1 MWLTLLALRNRIG
14 ILMLSLAMV
23 VLGATSLDRLPV
35 DLFPNIQVPVA
46 FVGVIYKGAPPLDIE
61 QSVLYPIEKAVSSAS
76 NVEHVESFA
85 KHGFGSIQIWFNWG
99 ADINVGQMEVMQRV
113 TQILNSLPPGILQP
127 FIVKFDVSNIPVAF
141 VTVTDP
147 NLDERGLYDLAYN
160 TIAPQIEQIANV
172 AAATVEGGKIRQI
185 NINLD
190 PALLQARG
198 LSILDVVRAVKAA
211 NLILP
216 SGDIKAGNLDYN
228 VFTNNQF
235 KTVEPINDVV
245 VKVNQLGNPVRVRD
259 LGTVTDSSD
268 IQTNVVRTDGLHSV
282 YLRVNKQPTAN
293 TVEVVDA
300 LRKAMPKMIG
310 IPPSVKLGVSFD
322 QSVYIRQSIK
332 NLVEQALHGS
342 LLAAAVILV
351 FLRNLTS
358 TLIISVAIP
367 LSIMV
372 TFIILYFS
380 GQTLNVFTLGGL
392 ALGIGRLVDDSIV
405 ELENIQRH
413 LNKSQQQWAAV
424 QAEAREL
431 APGAAINVAI
441 PTKWEALLEA
451 AREVAMPIFAST
463 VTTVV
468 VFLPILF
475 VVGIAKLL
483 FIPLTITIA
492 IALFTSFFI
501 SRTVTPALC
510 YKFLKPEKEAHRSMP
525 AWFVRMMEWSEA
537 KYAALDEQ
545 YERALV
551 WVLEHKKALVGA
563 VATVFV
569 VSLALVPLIGSE
581 FIPVT
586 DESQFR
592 INVRAPV
599 GQRVEKTEQQVAEI
613 ERVIRETIPP
623 DELETVVSS
632 TGVLAQGRS
641 SLFNRNTGPHTSVI
655 QVYLVPPDRRR
666 PNYLRLTVPGT
677 DFALTLPFGKR
688 SQVQIMNEVRPKV
701 VKLFPGVATFFDPG
715 GLVKRVT
722 SFGSQKAVDVEI
734 YGYDMEKARGVIR
747 QVEAA
752 MHQTHG
758 IADIEVSREENYP
771 ELDIEVDREKA
782 ALLGISETDVA
793 NAVLFSL
800 NGNGQTDPIIYTDP
814 QNGNE
819 YYISAWLAEPY
830 RQDLTDIDNILLT
843 TKAGEPVLLK
853 NVASVRFNAGPVQI
867 ERKYFQRIVHVTA
880 NPVGRDLGG
889 IAEELE
895 ERFADL
901 QLPPGFSIRLAG
913 QIQQQRE
920 TFEGL
925 IFATILALLLVYMVM
940 AAQFKSLV
948 DPFIIMFAIPMG
960 LPGVI
965 WILFLTNT
973 TLSTTSF
980 MGVIM
985 TLGIV
990 VSNGVLLVDYTNVL
1004 RRRGMALREAVV
1016 LGARTR
1022 LRPILMT
1029 SLATVFGLLPM
1040 ALGLGTGGETN
1051 APLARA
1057 VIGGLSVSTTLT
1069 LFLIPT
1075 LYLILEE
1082 RFPRKADPEIRR
1094 DGESAGAGWTREPRA
1109 LTESAARG

>member
-1 MWLTLLALRNRIG
+1 MPRVTVPMWLTLLALRNRIG

-23 VLGATSLDRLPV
+23 VLGVTSLDRLPV
-35 DLFPNIQVPVA
+35 DLFPNINVPVV
-46 FVGVIYKGAPPLDIE
+46 FVGVIYKGAPPVDIE
-61 QSVLYPIEKAVSSAS
+61 KSVVYPIEKAVSSAS
-76 NVEHVESFA
+76 NVEHVESFSKQGIGA
-85 KHGFGSIQIWFNWG
+85 VQIWFNWG
-99 ADINVGQMEVMQRV
+99 ADTNVGQMEVMQRI

-127 FIVKFDVSNIPVAF
+127 FVVKFDVSNIPVAF
-141 VTVTDP
+141 VTLSSG
-147 NLDERGLYDLAYN
+147 NLDERALYDLAFN

-172 AAATVEGGKIRQI
+172 AAATVEGGKVRQI

-190 PALLQARG
+190 PSRLHARG
-198 LSILDVVRAVKAA
+198 LSILDVVRAVKAS

-216 SGDIKAGNLDYN
+216 SGDLKAGNLDYN

-235 KTVEPINDVV
+235 KSIEPINDVI
-245 VKVNQLGNPVRVRD
+245 VKLNVQGNPVRVRD

-268 IQTNVVRTDGLHSV
+268 IQTNVVRVDGQRSV
-282 YLRVNKQPTAN
+282 YLRVNKQPIAN

-300 LRKAMPKMIG
+300 LRKALPKMVG
-310 IPPSVKLGVSFD
+310 IPPGVTLGISFD
-322 QSVYIRQSIK
+322 QSVYIRLAIK
-332 NLVEQALHGS
+332 NLEEQALHGS
-342 LLAAAVILV
+342 ILAAAIILV

-367 LSIMV
+367 LSILV
-372 TFIILYFS
+372 TFIVLYFT
-380 GQTLNVFTLGGL
+380 GQTLNIFTLGGL
-392 ALGIGRLVDDSIV
+392 ALGVGRLVDDSIV

-413 LNKSQQQWAAV
+413 LNTGQP
-424 QAEAREL
+424 R
-431 APGAAINVAI
+431 
-441 PTKWEALLEA
+441 WEAILEA

-468 VFLPILF
+468 VFLPIF
-475 VVGIAKLL
+475 FIIGIAKLL
-483 FIPLTITIA
+483 LIPLTFTIA

-510 YKFLKPEKEAHRSMP
+510 FKYVKPEAEAHRAMP
-525 AWFVRMMEWSEA
+525 DWWVRFMDRSRRWHEA
-537 KYAALDEQ
+537 IDEHYQQILSWALKH
-545 YERALV
+545 RRV
-551 WVLEHKKALVGA
+551 FIGGIVLFFAG
-563 VATVFV
+563 
-569 VSLALVPLIGSE
+569 SLALAPFIGVE

-599 GQRVEKTEQQVAEI
+599 GQRVEKTEQQVMEI
-613 ERVIRETIPP
+613 ERVLRETIRP
-623 DELETVVSS
+623 EEVEKIVST

-641 SLFNRNTGPHTSVI
+641 SLFNPNTGPHTSVV
-655 QVYLVPPDRRR
+655 QVYLVPPDQR
-666 PNYLRLTVPGT
+666 G
-677 DFALTLPFGKR
+677 R

-701 VKLFPGVATFFDPG
+701 LKLFPGVAMFFDPG
-715 GLVKRVT
+715 GIVKRVT

-734 YGYDMEKARGVIR
+734 YGYEFEKARTVIR
-747 QVEAA
+747 QVEGM
-752 MHQTHG
+752 MHDVKG
-758 IADIEVSREENYP
+758 LADIEVSREENYP
-771 ELDIEVDREKA
+771 ELNITVDREKA

-814 QNGNE
+814 ESGNE
-819 YYISAWLAEPY
+819 YYISAWLDEQH
-830 RQDLTDIDNILLT
+830 RKDLTDLELILLT
-843 TKAGEPVLLK
+843 SRRGEPVLLK
-853 NVASVRFNAGPVQI
+853 NVASIGFNSGPVRI
-867 ERKYFQRIVHVTA
+867 ERKYFQRVIHITA
-880 NPVGRDLGG
+880 NPVNRDLGSIADELERR
-889 IAEELE
+889 IAEMH
-895 ERFADL
+895 
-901 QLPPGFSIRLAG
+901 LPPAFSVRLAG

-920 TFEGL
+920 TFAGL
-925 IFATILALLLVYMVM
+925 IFASVLALILVYMVM

-948 DPFIIMFAIPMG
+948 DPFIIMFSIPMG

-965 WILFLTNT
+965 LILLITDT

-980 MGVIM
+980 MGIIM
-985 TLGIV
+985 MLGIV

-1004 RRRGMALREAVV
+1004 RRRGRPLREAVV
-1016 LGARTR
+1016 LAARTR

-1057 VIGGLSVSTTLT
+1057 VIGGLSVSTVLT
-1069 LFLIPT
+1069 LFLVPT

-1082 RFPRKADPEIRR
+1082 RFPRKEDPALVAEGG
-1094 DGESAGAGWTREPRA
+1094 DGKSRLPAGVGRPVEV
-1109 LTESAARG
+1109 

>member
-23 VLGATSLDRLPV
+23 VLGVTSLQRLPV

-61 QSVLYPIEKAVSSAS
+61 QSVVYPIEKAVSSAS
-76 NVEHVESFA
+76 NVEHVESFSKQGIGA
-85 KHGFGSIQIWFNWG
+85 VQIWFNWG
-99 ADINVGQMEVMQRV
+99 ADINVGQMEVMQRI

-141 VTVTDP
+141 VTVSGND
-147 NLDERGLYDLAYN
+147 LDERALYDLAFN

-172 AAATVEGGKIRQI
+172 AAATVEGGKVRQI

-198 LSILDVVRAVKAA
+198 LSILDVVKTVKAA

-235 KTVEPINDVV
+235 KTVEPIADVV
-245 VKVNQLGNPVRVRD
+245 VKIDQRGNPVRVRD
-259 LGTVTDSSD
+259 LATVSDSSD
-268 IQTNVVRTDGLHSV
+268 IQTNIVRTDGKRSV
-282 YLRVNKQPTAN
+282 YLRVNKQPIAN

-300 LRKAMPKMIG
+300 LRKALPQMIG
-310 IPPSVKLGVSFD
+310 IPPGVQLGISFD
-322 QSVYIRQSIK
+322 QSLYIRQSIQ
-332 NLVEQALHGS
+332 NLIEQALHGS
-342 LLAAAVILV
+342 LLAAAVILI

-367 LSIMV
+367 LSILV
-372 TFIILYFS
+372 TFIVLYFT

-413 LNKSQQQWAAV
+413 LNEERNRWT
-424 QAEAREL
+424 
-431 APGAAINVAI
+431 AIVN
-441 PTKWEALLEA
+441 A

-468 VFLPILF
+468 VFLPIFF
-475 VVGIAKLL
+475 VVGIARLL
-483 FIPLTITIA
+483 LIPLTLTIA
-492 IALFTSFFI
+492 IALFTSFFV

-510 YKFLKPEKEAHRSMP
+510 YKFLEPEQDAHRSMP
-525 AWFVRMMEWSEA
+525 AWFVRIMEWSRMRYE
-537 KYAALDEQ
+537 ALDQGYEQ
-545 YERALV
+545 SLEWILRHRR
-551 WVLEHKKALVGA
+551 VLIIG
-563 VATVFV
+563 V
-569 VSLALVPLIGSE
+569 VLIFAGSLALLPLLGSE
-581 FIPVT
+581 FLPVS

-592 INVRAPV
+592 IVLRAPV
-599 GQRVEKTEQQVAEI
+599 GQRVEKTEQQVAEV
-613 ERVIRETIPP
+613 ERVLRENIPP
-623 DELETVVSS
+623 HELDTIVSS

-641 SLFNRNTGPHTSVI
+641 SLFNPNTGPHTSVI
-655 QVYLVPPDRRR
+655 SVYLTPP
-666 PNYLRLTVPGT
+666 
-677 DFALTLPFGKR
+677 AKR
-688 SQVQIMNEVRPKV
+688 TRNQVDIMNKVRPKIIR
-701 VKLFPGVATFFDPG
+701 LFPGVAMFFDPG

-722 SFGSQKAVDVEI
+722 SFGSQKSVDVEI
-734 YGYDMEKARGVIR
+734 YGYDFEKARTVIG
-747 QVEAA
+747 QVQEI
-752 MHQTHG
+752 MHKTEG
-758 IADIEVSREENYP
+758 LADIEVSREENYP
-771 ELDIEVDREKA
+771 EVNVVVDREKA

-819 YYISAWLAEPY
+819 YYISAWLAEEH
-830 RQDLTDIDNILLT
+830 RKNLSDLENILLT
-843 TKAGEPVLLK
+843 TKAGEPVLLR
-853 NVASVRFNAGPVQI
+853 NVASLKLNAGPVKI
-867 ERKYFQRIVHVTA
+867 ERKYFQRVIHITA
-880 NPVGRDLGG
+880 NPVSRDLGS
-889 IAEELE
+889 IAADLE
-895 ERFADL
+895 ESFANL
-901 QLPPGFSIRLAG
+901 QMPPGFSIRLAG

-920 TFEGL
+920 TFSGL
-925 IFATILALLLVYMVM
+925 IFASILALVLVYMVM

-948 DPFIIMFAIPMG
+948 DPFIIMFSVPMG
-960 LPGVI
+960 VPGVI
-965 WILFLTNT
+965 LVLFLTGT
-973 TLSTTSF
+973 TLSTTSM

-985 TLGIV
+985 MLGIV

-1004 RRRGMALREAVV
+1004 RRRGLPLREAVV
-1016 LGARTR
+1016 TAARTR

-1029 SLATVFGLLPM
+1029 SFATVVGLFPM

-1057 VIGGLSVSTTLT
+1057 VVGGLTVSTLLT
-1069 LFLIPT
+1069 LFLVPT
-1075 LYLILEE
+1075 VYMILEE
-1082 RFPRKADPEIRR
+1082 RFPRPAKELIEQ
-1094 DGESAGAGWTREPRA
+1094 ESGPLVAQQA
-1109 LTESAARG
+1109 

>member
-1 MWLTLLALRNRIG
+1 MWLTLLALKNRIG
-14 ILMLSLAMV
+14 ILMLALAMV

-46 FVGVIYKGAPPLDIE
+46 FVGVIYKGAPPVDIE
-61 QSVLYPIEKAVSSAS
+61 QSVVYPIEKAVSSAS
-76 NVEHVESFA
+76 NVEHVESFSKQGIGA
-85 KHGFGSIQIWFNWG
+85 VQVWFNWG

-113 TQILNSLPPGILQP
+113 TQILNQLPPGILQP
-127 FIVKFDVSNIPVAF
+127 FIVKFDVSNIAVAL
-141 VTVTDP
+141 VTVSGG
-147 NLDERGLYDLAYN
+147 NLDERALYDLAFN
-160 TIAPQIEQIANV
+160 TIAPQIEQLPNV

-190 PALLQARG
+190 PALLHARG
-198 LSILDVVRAVKAA
+198 LSILDVVKAVKAS

-216 SGDIKAGNLDYN
+216 SGDIKIGNLDYN

-235 KTVEPINDVV
+235 KSVEPLNDVI
-245 VKVNQLGNPVRVRD
+245 VKVNPQGNPVRVRD
-259 LGTVTDSSD
+259 LGTVADSWD
-268 IQTNVVRTDGLHSV
+268 IQTNIVRVDSKRAV

-293 TVEVVDA
+293 TVVVVDA
-300 LRKAMPKMIG
+300 LRRAMPRMVG
-310 IPPSVKLGVSFD
+310 LPPGVQLGVSFD
-322 QSVYIRQSIK
+322 QSVYIRMAIK
-332 NLVEQALHGS
+332 NLTEQALHGS
-342 LLAAAVILV
+342 VLAAAVILI

-367 LSIMV
+367 LSILV
-372 TFIILYFS
+372 TFIVLYFT

-392 ALGIGRLVDDSIV
+392 ALGVGRLVDDSIV

-413 LNKSQQQWAAV
+413 LNTG
-424 QAEAREL
+424 QAR
-431 APGAAINVAI
+431 
-441 PTKWEALLEA
+441 WEAILQA

-468 VFLPILF
+468 VFLPIF
-475 VVGIAKLL
+475 FIVGIAKLL
-483 FIPLTITIA
+483 LIPLTLTIA

-510 YKFLKPEKEAHRSMP
+510 YKYLKPEREAHRRMP
-525 AWFVRMMEWSEA
+525 GWWVRLMDWSRDRYEA
-537 KYAALDEQ
+537 IDDRYQDLLSWALSH
-545 YERALV
+545 RRI
-551 WVLEHKKALVGA
+551 LVGSI
-563 VATVFV
+563 VLLFV
-569 VSLALVPLIGSE
+569 GSLALLPLIGTE

-592 INVRAPV
+592 IAVRAPV
-599 GQRVEKTEQQVAEI
+599 GQRVEKTEQQVTEI
-613 ERVIRETIPP
+613 ERVLRETIRPE
-623 DELETVVSS
+623 ELETIVSS
-632 TGVLAQGRS
+632 TGVLQQGRS
-641 SLFNRNTGPHTSVI
+641 SLFNPNTGPHTSVV
-655 QVYLVPPDRRR
+655 QVYLVPPDKRR
-666 PNYLRLTVPGT
+666 
-677 DFALTLPFGKR
+677 R
-688 SQVQIMNEVRPKV
+688 SQVRIMSEARPKLL
-701 VKLFPGVATFFDPG
+701 KLFPGVAMYFDPG

-734 YGYDMEKARGVIR
+734 YGYDFDKARALMR
-747 QVEAA
+747 QAEAI
-752 MHQTHG
+752 MHQTAG
-758 IADIEVSREENYP
+758 LADVEVSREENYP
-771 ELDIEVDREKA
+771 ELDITVDREKA

-800 NGNGQTDPIIYTDP
+800 NGNGQTDPIIFTDP
-814 QNGNE
+814 TNGNE
-819 YYISAWLAEPY
+819 YYISAWLAEQY
-830 RQDLTDIDNILLT
+830 RKDLTDLESILLT
-843 TKAGEPVLLK
+843 TRTGQPVLLK
-853 NVASVRFNAGPVQI
+853 NVAAMRLNAGPVKI
-867 ERKYFQRIVHVTA
+867 DRKYFQRVIHLTA
-880 NPVGRDLGG
+880 NPVGRDLGS

-895 ERFADL
+895 ARFSEL

-920 TFEGL
+920 TFQGL
-925 IFATILALLLVYMVM
+925 RFATVLAILLVYMVM
-940 AAQFKSLV
+940 AAQFKSLI

-965 WILFLTNT
+965 LILFLTGT

-985 TLGIV
+985 MLGIV

-1016 LGARTR
+1016 LAARTR

-1040 ALGLGTGGETN
+1040 AIGIGTGGETN

-1057 VIGGLSVSTTLT
+1057 VIGGLSVSTVLT

-1075 LYLILEE
+1075 LYVALEE
-1082 RFPRKADPEIRR
+1082 RFPRKPDSDQFPDSGSGTSEVPVEMEQAVRV
-1094 DGESAGAGWTREPRA
+1094 
-1109 LTESAARG
+1109 

>member
-23 VLGATSLDRLPV
+23 VLGATSLNRLPV

-61 QSVLYPIEKAVSSAS
+61 QSVVYPIEKAVSSAS

-85 KHGFGSIQIWFNWG
+85 KQGIGAVQIWFNWG
-99 ADINVGQMEVMQRV
+99 ADINVGQMEVMQRI

-127 FIVKFDVSNIPVAF
+127 FIVKFDVSNIPVSF
-141 VTVTDP
+141 VTVSSDA
-147 NLDERGLYDLAYN
+147 LDERALYDLAFN

-190 PALLQARG
+190 PALLNARG
-198 LSILDVVRAVKAA
+198 LSILDVVKSVKAA

-235 KTVEPINDVV
+235 RTVEPIQDVI
-245 VKVNQLGNPVRVRD
+245 VKVNQQGNPVRVRD

-268 IQTNVVRTDGLHSV
+268 IQTNIVRTDGKRAV
-282 YLRVNKQPTAN
+282 YLRVNKQPIAN

-300 LRKAMPKMIG
+300 LRAALPKMIG
-310 IPPSVKLGVSFD
+310 IPPGVKLGISFD
-322 QSVYIRQSIK
+322 QSVYIRQSIG

-351 FLRNLTS
+351 FLRNVTS

-372 TFIILYFS
+372 TFIVLYFT

-413 LNKSQQQWAAV
+413 LNTNQRRWD
-424 QAEAREL
+424 
-431 APGAAINVAI
+431 AI
-441 PTKWEALLEA
+441 LEA

-463 VTTVV
+463 VATVV
-468 VFLPILF
+468 V
-475 VVGIAKLL
+475 LL
-483 FIPLTITIA
+483 LIPLTLTIA
-492 IALFTSFFI
+492 IALFTSFFV

-510 YKFLKPEKEAHRSMP
+510 FKFLKPEQESHRSMP
-525 AWFVRMMEWSEA
+525 AWFVSLMTWSRER
-537 KYAALDEQ
+537 YESLDRGFE
-545 YERALV
+545 ESLR
-551 WVLEHKKALVGA
+551 WVLTHRRLFIVGILVIFGA
-563 VATVFV
+563 
-569 VSLALVPLIGSE
+569 SLALVPRIGTE
-581 FIPVT
+581 FLPVS

-592 INVRAPV
+592 IVLRAPV
-599 GQRVEKTEQQVAEI
+599 GQRVEKTEQQVAEV
-613 ERVIRETIPP
+613 ERVLRTTIPAH
-623 DELETVVSS
+623 ELETIVSS

-641 SLFNRNTGPHTSVI
+641 SLFNPNTGPHTSVI
-655 QVYLVPPDRRR
+655 SVYLSSPEH
-666 PNYLRLTVPGT
+666 
-677 DFALTLPFGKR
+677 R
-688 SQVQIMNEVRPKV
+688 SRNQVQIMNDARPKI
-701 VKLFPGVATFFDPG
+701 VKLFPGVAMFFDPG

-734 YGYDMEKARGVIR
+734 YGYDFENARTVIG
-747 QVEAA
+747 QVEGV
-752 MHQTHG
+752 MHKVDG
-758 IADIEVSREENYP
+758 LADIEVSREENYP
-771 ELDIEVDREKA
+771 EVNVVVDREKA
-782 ALLGISETDVA
+782 ALLGISETDIA

-819 YYISAWLAEPY
+819 YYISAWLAEEH
-830 RQDLTDIDNILLT
+830 RKDLTDIENIILT
-843 TKAGEPVLLK
+843 ARNGEPVLLK
-853 NVASVRFNAGPVQI
+853 NVATLKLNAGPVKI
-867 ERKYFQRIVHVTA
+867 DRKFFQRVIHITA
-880 NPVGRDLGG
+880 NPLNRDLGA
-889 IAEELE
+889 IAEDLE
-895 ERFADL
+895 TAFAKL
-901 QLPPGFSIRLAG
+901 QLPNGFSIRLAG

-920 TFEGL
+920 TFVGL
-925 IFATILALLLVYMVM
+925 MFATVLALILVYMVM

-948 DPFIIMFAIPMG
+948 DPFIIMFSVPMG
-960 LPGVI
+960 FPGVI
-965 WILFLTNT
+965 LVLFLTDT
-973 TLSTTSF
+973 TLSTTSM
-980 MGVIM
+980 MGIIM
-985 TLGIV
+985 MLGIV

-1004 RRRGMALREAVV
+1004 RRKGLALQEAVV
-1016 LGARTR
+1016 LAARTR

-1040 ALGLGTGGETN
+1040 AIGWGTGGETN

-1057 VIGGLSVSTTLT
+1057 VVGGLSVSTLLT
-1069 LFLIPT
+1069 LFLVPT
-1075 LYLILEE
+1075 MYLILEE
-1082 RFPRKADPEIRR
+1082 RFPRRA
-1094 DGESAGAGWTREPRA
+1094 TQEPTVFEELPSEPPLVPANR
-1109 LTESAARG
+1109 